1 MMAPAALKRGPT
13 VARVT
18 QRGIEE
24 RIASP
29 DLVRGLPAPFFRRGR
44 PDLNGPTVVSS
55 VFAHDGLPR
64 QRSVVDPDGVNPLQ
78 VACR

>member
-1 MMAPAALKRGPT
+1 MMAPAALTRGPA
-13 VARVT
+13 VSKVT
-18 QRGIEE
+18 QQSIEE
-24 RIASP
+24 RIAKP
-29 DLVRGLPAPFFRRGR
+29 DLVRGLPAPFLRRGR

-55 VFAHDGLPR
+55 GFAHDGLPR

>member
-1 MMAPAALKRGPT
+1 MMAPAALTRGPA
-13 VARVT
+13 VSKVT

-55 VFAHDGLPR
+55 GFAHDGLPR

>member
-1 MMAPAALKRGPT
+1 MIEPAALKRGPA

-18 QRGIEE
+18 EQGFEE
-24 RIASP
+24 RIAKP
-29 DLVRGLPAPFFRRGR
+29 DLVRGLPAPFLRRGR

-55 VFAHDGLPR
+55 GFAHDKLPR
-64 QRSVVDPDGVNPLQ
+64 RRSVVGHDGVNPLP